1 MNTELSAVE
10 ELALSIATCKEIKAA
25 CNDKSHPCN
34 LVVMDQEA
42 LGTEFRQSPEP
53 WAGNLEIA
61 KLLFVSSNPSI
72 SGEDITG
79 ENFPKVQF
87 DSAEA
92 SHPEWPTE
100 KIIDFHVN
108 RFDQNR
114 DKPYVRAKPMAQ
126 YLCRDGEY
134 RGKDGFKP
142 GQQSQKF
149 WTDVFNLSKFMYNA
163 EFDISND
170 VCLTEV
176 VHCKSRSEGKFVKPA
191 MPRCSGN
198 YLERTLALSGSK
210 LVVCYGAAA
219 RDYFLHSELNDIEV
233 DIDPLNFGF
242 FNKTG
247 PGLYHLGILT
257 CNGQNRIFCA
267 LKHSNGRG
275 GGKTFTNALGAELAK
290 ELANLFNSIVEGAE
304 SVPESRAALLKR
316 LSVK

>member
-1 MNTELSAVE
+1 MNNELSKVE
-10 ELALSIATCKEIKAA
+10 KLALSIATCNEIKTA
-25 CNDKSHPCN
+25 CDDENHPCHR
-34 LVVMDQEA
+34 VVIDQKEF
-42 LGTEFRQSPEP
+42 GIEFRQSPEP
-53 WAGNLEIA
+53 WAGNLEKA

-72 SGEDITG
+72 SSEDITG
-79 ENFPKVQF
+79 ENFPKIQF

-92 SHPEWPTE
+92 THPEWPTE

-142 GQQSQKF
+142 GQQNQKF
-149 WTDVFNLSKFMYNA
+149 WTDVFNLAKFIYNA
-163 EFDISND
+163 EIDISND

-176 VHCKSRSEGKFVKPA
+176 VHCKSRSEDNFVKPA

-210 LVVCYGAAA
+210 LVICYGAAA
-219 RDYFLHSELNDIEV
+219 RDYFVESEVKDIEV
-233 DIDPLNFGF
+233 EIDLRNFGF
-242 FNKTG
+242 FSKSG
-247 PGLYHLGILT
+247 PGLNHLGILT
-257 CNGQNRIFCA
+257 CNGQKKIFCA

-275 GGKTFTNALGAELAK
+275 GGKTFESALGK
-290 ELANLFNSIVEGAE
+290 ELANSFATLYQAIVKGAE
-304 SVPESRAALLKR
+304 PVPESREALLKR
-316 LSVK
+316 LGVV